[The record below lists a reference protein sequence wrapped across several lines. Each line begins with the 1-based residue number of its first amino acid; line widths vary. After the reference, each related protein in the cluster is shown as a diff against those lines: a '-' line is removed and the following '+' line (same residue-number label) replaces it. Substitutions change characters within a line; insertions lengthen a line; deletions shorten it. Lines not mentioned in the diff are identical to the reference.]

1 MAGRRGVRRGAD
13 ASGPRRRLAG
23 RLLGSLPRH
32 RYVGGLGDGALRRSA
47 ALRPP
52 LLPPRRQHAVS
63 RLPWGQD
70 RRGARPVQRF
80 SVGGPASVALQPH
93 RNASPT
99 RQTLTAAPGLAW
111 HAALRP
117 RRGADGDLPARAAA
131 GLMTSP
137 WAVDAATLGRA
148 FDEAWAIRDLDLRIP
163 AGQRVLLLGPN
174 GSGKTTLLRLLATL
188 LSPTSGSLRL
198 CGFDPLRQGNEVRGR
213 IGLMAHRPL
222 LYESLTAEENL
233 GFYSRM
239 YEVPSPQARSTAL
252 LRLVGLE
259 DRAHLR
265 VRALSRGPQ
274 QRLALA
280 PLHAPP
286 LLLLDE
292 PDTGLD
298 EEGLA
303 VLGRVLSE
311 EGRTV
316 VMATHQ
322 AERGLAWAD
331 RVLVL
336 RGGRLS
342 EDRLL
347 RPESAMS
354 RSGAVASEATP

>member
-1 MAGRRGVRRGAD
+1 
-13 ASGPRRRLAG
+13 
-23 RLLGSLPRH
+23 
-32 RYVGGLGDGALRRSA
+32 
-47 ALRPP
+47 
-52 LLPPRRQHAVS
+52 
-63 RLPWGQD
+63 
-70 RRGARPVQRF
+70 
-80 SVGGPASVALQPH
+80 
-93 RNASPT
+93 
-99 RQTLTAAPGLAW
+99 
-111 HAALRP
+111 
-117 RRGADGDLPARAAA
+117 
-131 GLMTSP
+131 
-137 WAVDAATLGRA
+137 
-148 FDEAWAIRDLDLRIP
+148 
-163 AGQRVLLLGPN
+163 
-174 GSGKTTLLRLLATL
+174 
-188 LSPTSGSLRL
+188 
-198 CGFDPLRQGNEVRGR
+198 VRGR

-265 VRALSRGPQ
+265 VRALSRGQQ

-280 PLHAPP
+280 RALLHDPP

>member
-1 MAGRRGVRRGAD
+1 
-13 ASGPRRRLAG
+13 
-23 RLLGSLPRH
+23 
-32 RYVGGLGDGALRRSA
+32 
-47 ALRPP
+47 
-52 LLPPRRQHAVS
+52 
-63 RLPWGQD
+63 
-70 RRGARPVQRF
+70 
-80 SVGGPASVALQPH
+80 
-93 RNASPT
+93 
-99 RQTLTAAPGLAW
+99 
-111 HAALRP
+111 
-117 RRGADGDLPARAAA
+117 
-131 GLMTSP
+131 MTST
-137 WAVDAATLGRA
+137 WAVEAANLGRA

-188 LSPTSGSLRL
+188 LRPTSGSLRL

-213 IGLMAHRPL
+213 IGLMGHRPL

-265 VRALSRGPQ
+265 VRALSRGQQ

-280 PLHAPP
+280 RALLHDPP